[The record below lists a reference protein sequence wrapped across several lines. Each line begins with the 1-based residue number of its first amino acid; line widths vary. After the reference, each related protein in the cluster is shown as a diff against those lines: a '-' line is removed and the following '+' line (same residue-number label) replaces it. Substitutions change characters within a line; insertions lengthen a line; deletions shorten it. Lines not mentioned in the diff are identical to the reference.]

1 MRKIWN
7 ITRKDLHETFTNR
20 NLLLIMIATP
30 LALATIIALAFGG
43 VSGGSSAGVADIPVV
58 IVNLDSTTENN
69 QGAVY
74 VNAFVPPADRLIPEA
89 TPAADAA
96 SDATSQ
102 AGAASETP
110 DCIAEDGSSSEN
122 PLYTLTA
129 AVEMN
134 DAAAARAAVDAGTYA
149 AAVIIPEGFTDSL
162 NQFVSATAGQPGVT
176 LPESIAIEVY
186 GDAAR
191 SVSASIVRSIVGGIT
206 NQIVTGYV
214 SIAASLQTVGQEFG
228 PFAIASAAQSSGFNE
243 GVACAFA
250 GAYNNVTLEN
260 QSVEGET
267 DDFNLLLYFGSGQAI
282 FFALFTANGSAASIL
297 EERRNGTLQ
306 RMVVSPTRRIAI
318 LFGKLFATFVMILV
332 QLVLLFIA
340 LTVVAS
346 ILEGQFMFIWGTN
359 PPALVLMLFAASIA
373 AAGLGSIVAAAAKSA
388 EQAGIVGSV
397 VSLAMGALGG
407 VFFIIP
413 RDGSF
418 IDLLSRFSV
427 VRWGNEGFTLLASG
441 TGDVTPHI
449 LVLAAFGVVT
459 FIIGL
464 MIFNRRLDI

>member
-7 ITRKDLHETFTNR
+7 ITRKDLRETFTNR

-43 VSGGSSAGVADIPVV
+43 VGGGSSAGVADIPVV
-58 IVNLDSTTENN
+58 IVNLDSATENN

-74 VNAFVPPADRLIPEA
+74 VSAFVPPDDRFSPEA
-89 TPAADAA
+89 TPAADA
-96 SDATSQ
+96 D
-102 AGAASETP
+102 AGATPEPNAAAATP
-110 DCIAEDGSSSEN
+110 DCIAEDGDSSEN

-129 AVEMN
+129 AVEMD
-134 DAAAARAAVDAGTYA
+134 DADAARAAVDAGTYA

-162 NQFVSATAGQPGVT
+162 NQFVSATVGQPGVT

-191 SVSASIVRSIVGGIT
+191 SVSAGIVRSIVGGIT

-214 SIAASLQTVGQEFG
+214 SIAASLQTVGQEYG

-243 GVACAFA
+243 GIACTFA
-250 GAYNNVTLEN
+250 GAYNNVILEN
-260 QSVEGET
+260 QSVEGEAG
-267 DDFNLLLYFGSGQAI
+267 DFNLLLYFGSGQAI
-282 FFALFTANGSAASIL
+282 FFALFTANGSATSIL

-306 RMVVSPTRRIAI
+306 RMVVSPTPRINI

-332 QLVLLFIA
+332 QLVLLFVA
-340 LTVVAS
+340 LTGVAS
-346 ILEGQFMFIWGTN
+346 LFEGQFLFIWGTN
-359 PPALVLMLFAASIA
+359 PLAITLMLLASSIA
-373 AAGLGSIVAAAAKSA
+373 AAGLGSIIAAAAKSA

-407 VFFIIP
+407 VFFFIP
-413 RDGSF
+413 RDGGF

-441 TGDVTPHI
+441 TGDVTLHI
-449 LVLAAFGVVT
+449 IVLSTFGLVT
-459 FIIGL
+459 FIVGL
-464 MIFNRRLDI
+464 MIFNRRLDV